1 MIFTCPHLKWPF
13 RANGY
18 CFSNP
23 TFLACVSVFGGLV
36 NHWVLRTILHFH
48 PRQFYFYLHLPTLI
62 FSLISQ
68 FTHWSSISGE
78 KTHTSGIPFTNTEKA
93 TWVASKTIGL
103 YFITLLSVERVG
115 SITIKPV
122 MADWLKTFQNI
133 FCCEIILSHSMNINK
148 TLRIRDSARN
158 CALTIHVS
166 NKRIHLLKAKFSI
179 YRCNKELTRKSLIQ
193 SCLW

>member
-1 MIFTCPHLKWPF
+1 MIFTCPHFKWPF

-23 TFLACVSVFGGLV
+23 TFLACVFVFGGLV
-36 NHWVLRTILHFH
+36 NHWVLRQFCIFILADFI
-48 PRQFYFYLHLPTLI
+48 FYLHLPTLI

-78 KTHTSGIPFTNTEKA
+78 ETHTSEIPFTNTEKA
-93 TWVASKTIGL
+93 TWVASETIGL
-103 YFITLLSVERVG
+103 YFITLISVERVS

-122 MADWLKTFQNI
+122 MANWLKTFQYI
-133 FCCEIILSHSMNINK
+133 FCCEIILSHSTNINK